1 MAGAYWVAHVT
12 VTNPEEYARYAE
24 LAGPAI
30 AAFGGK
36 FLARGGEVMIKE
48 GQGHARNVVIWFPS
62 LADANACYDSP
73 AYQEAMAFAKD
84 SSIRELVLIKGVE

>member
-36 FLARGGEVMIKE
+36 FWPVEV
-48 GQGHARNVVIWFPS
+48 R
-62 LADANACYDSP
+62 
-73 AYQEAMAFAKD
+73 
-84 SSIRELVLIKGVE
+84 